1 MAIKA
6 TKKKA
11 SRKQCTREFKVEIAA
26 RALII
31 SVSLAVSEIIIS
43 NKIAPVQD
51 ERDGKKSGEARIEL
65 IQKNVE
71 INYIAAES
79 PIRGGK

>member
-11 SRKQCTREFKVEIAA
+11 SRKQCTREFKVETAA

-51 ERDGKKSGEARIEL
+51 ERDGRKSGEVRIEL